1 MNPWRGFS
9 FCITRLILSKEEILV
24 LFRPRGTSGVT
35 KASLS
40 TPPSSPRKTLASRSF
55 YYKLL
60 CFGRR
65 LCWTLSQKGVIDI
78 IVSAAE
84 ESGRSLSIIVFLG
97 TKPRPTNSTVCFL
110 VIARRPRRILVWR
123 ATVDKHNVHKTIHSC
138 MR

>member
-1 MNPWRGFS
+1 M
-9 FCITRLILSKEEILV
+9 
-24 LFRPRGTSGVT
+24 T

-65 LCWTLSQKGVIDI
+65 LCWTRSQKGVIDI

-110 VIARRPRRILVWR
+110 VIARRPRRLLVWR
-123 ATVDKHNVHKTIHSC
+123 ATVDKHNVHKTIQLYALDIIIIICKRFVPGNGAASAFA
-138 MR
+138 RRPSSSD